1 VVFRLNHQTIVTIAP
16 CVCPPCLGHVLCLSS
31 TVPAIR
37 SSLPRPRASVCPM
50 CQPPRLVTRLL
61 WSVSQDPVLVLHRSC
76 YISTSR
82 HDLHLSRRLPSLCST
97 PAHRKPTNMV
107 AHTHN
112 SQLSQSTTRSK
123 TLLVDNH
130 SSSTQTI
137 RDKSTLCS

>member
-1 VVFRLNHQTIVTIAP
+1 MCASPMSWTCALPVLDRAGNTVQSATSSRK
-16 CVCPPCLGHVLCLSS
+16 CVSHVS
-31 TVPAIR
+31 TTTASHPTALVR
-37 SSLPRPRASVCPM
+37 QPRPS
-50 CQPPRLVTRLL
+50 TRP
-61 WSVSQDPVLVLHRSC
+61 SPNHRSC
-76 YISTSR
+76 YISTSP
-82 HDLHLSRRLPSLCST
+82 HDLHLSHRPPSLCST

-137 RDKSTLCS
+137 RDKSTLCSQSPP